1 MSELNSPF
9 YKTLKILKMLGGEV
23 EFKKVLG
30 RSDVNEDVLKVILN
44 VGFWGLGD
52 KNDGCLWIV
61 ESDFSVVSIN
71 GYGEHILQ
79 NCDESVFKPYDDK
92 LAEKIKELGI
102 NYKAKTPQKI
112 TIKTNLDNIEP
123 QFTDDEPVI
132 NPALSYI
139 DGTVFLTQKMPIS
152 IATSDKAGIKQTAT
166 FDIPCIIYSNELR
179 RGMITIDKKAMTDMK
194 CDGVRLK
201 NMPMIINNRWSLNSM
216 RKFLENMANPKDVN
230 FQVVFDDVKRQYE
243 EYMEFTENW
252 HYDLMTVW
260 CMGTYFHEIFN
271 AYPYIFLNAVK
282 RSGKSLIGDTNILV
296 LKDGKIGTRKL
307 GDIIDENINQDGFVE
322 KTDDCEISYKNL
334 NGIKILSL
342 NSEYKFEWEEPIAFI
357 RHKSPTKLIKIKTKN
372 GKEIIGTKDHSFI
385 VFEDGKMKQI
395 SGNELKTGM
404 VFLNARKIPFES
416 NENCELLGNF
426 LGWFCAEGSVS
437 GNYFVIS
444 NNDES
449 VLNLMKEIIKK
460 IYNVDGV
467 AYPKNKSKRNIYFY
481 NTEISTFIKNNCYY
495 KKDFISERYKKMAS
509 EFKKVPDIILN
520 SDEKTKIAFLRGYF
534 SGDGT
539 IYNKKMGEGTSISC
553 SSKSK
558 QLIEGISLLLKILGI
573 IHKTRIKK
581 NKKYGYHY
589 ELEIISD
596 GLEKYK
602 NLIGFDTEEKRNKL
616 NLLKPPK
623 KCVTDS
629 LRNFGNILLKM
640 KDAIKYNQR
649 KNVASNLVSIL
660 QTRHKNQ
667 QIGRYCLNELISNL
681 EEWVK
686 QREYEIGKE
695 KDALKEVKIL
705 KTLFEADVF
714 FDQIK
719 EIEEIKTN
727 SEYVYDFSTSTENFV
742 GNDIVVHNTKCLA
755 LTGCMA
761 FNAFNALTMTP
772 ASLFRLV
779 DGTKATLL
787 IDEMEKINKK
797 DEGDLRALL
806 LAGYKKGSEV
816 PRVEERKGQTG
827 LKGYGVPSYSTYSP
841 RMLANISGIEDV
853 LEDRALTVI
862 LQRGNNKDK
871 MNKDIDEH
879 NQRWQEIRD
888 KLYLNLMFY
897 ANGVNDRNENII
909 EFMDGFYAK
918 NEGFIE
924 EELNEKV
931 VIEEKEEKQA
941 TLWKGVGKI
950 ERGVEIELKD
960 VIDGLIKGRGFEL
973 WRPIFTIASLVSEE
987 VLLKIFI
994 NAVRHEKTRREEDLT
1009 ETLDSLLIELLLQ
1022 TVKEDNYY
1030 RVKDI
1035 TQKLKEGNPDDER
1048 WLNQRWVSRAL
1059 KRLGLIKERK
1069 KHSSGLM
1076 VKILVNDVKAVAG
1089 RVGITL
1095 TEAVDILKKPEK
1107 KSQNEEILNMIEK
1120 LGENGGEILESDLI
1134 NRLKIIGV
1142 SNAEQRVT
1150 QLKTMGILFNPTP
1163 NVLKKV

>member
-1 MSELNSPF
+1 MPELNSPF
-9 YKTLKILKMLGGEV
+9 YKTLKILKVLGGEV

-30 RSDVNEDVLKVILN
+30 RSDVTEDVLKVILN

-152 IATSDKAGIKQTAT
+152 VATADKAGIKQTAT

-216 RKFLENMANPKDVN
+216 RKFLENMANPRDVN
-230 FQVVFDDVKRQYE
+230 FQVVFDDVKRQYD
-243 EYMEFTENW
+243 EYMEFTEDW

-282 RSGKSLIGDTNILV
+282 RSGK
-296 LKDGKIGTRKL
+296 
-307 GDIIDENINQDGFVE
+307 
-322 KTDDCEISYKNL
+322 
-334 NGIKILSL
+334 
-342 NSEYKFEWEEPIAFI
+342 
-357 RHKSPTKLIKIKTKN
+357 
-372 GKEIIGTKDHSFI
+372 
-385 VFEDGKMKQI
+385 
-395 SGNELKTGM
+395 
-404 VFLNARKIPFES
+404 
-416 NENCELLGNF
+416 
-426 LGWFCAEGSVS
+426 
-437 GNYFVIS
+437 
-444 NNDES
+444 
-449 VLNLMKEIIKK
+449 
-460 IYNVDGV
+460 
-467 AYPKNKSKRNIYFY
+467 
-481 NTEISTFIKNNCYY
+481 
-495 KKDFISERYKKMAS
+495 
-509 EFKKVPDIILN
+509 
-520 SDEKTKIAFLRGYF
+520 
-534 SGDGT
+534 
-539 IYNKKMGEGTSISC
+539 
-553 SSKSK
+553 
-558 QLIEGISLLLKILGI
+558 
-573 IHKTRIKK
+573 
-581 NKKYGYHY
+581 
-589 ELEIISD
+589 
-596 GLEKYK
+596 
-602 NLIGFDTEEKRNKL
+602 
-616 NLLKPPK
+616 
-623 KCVTDS
+623 
-629 LRNFGNILLKM
+629 
-640 KDAIKYNQR
+640 
-649 KNVASNLVSIL
+649 
-660 QTRHKNQ
+660 
-667 QIGRYCLNELISNL
+667 
-681 EEWVK
+681 
-686 QREYEIGKE
+686 
-695 KDALKEVKIL
+695 
-705 KTLFEADVF
+705 
-714 FDQIK
+714 
-719 EIEEIKTN
+719 
-727 SEYVYDFSTSTENFV
+727 
-742 GNDIVVHNTKCLA
+742 TKCLA

-816 PRVEERKGQTG
+816 PRVEEKKGQTG

-909 EFMDGFYAK
+909 EFMDEFYAK
-918 NEGFIE
+918 NRGFIE

-931 VIEEKEEKQA
+931 VIEEKEEKQS

-987 VLLKIFI
+987 VLLRIFI

-1022 TVKEDNYY
+1022 TVNEDNYY

-1076 VKILVNDVKAVAG
+1076 VKILVNDVKTVAG
-1089 RVGITL
+1089 KVGITL
-1095 TEAVDILKKPEK
+1095 TEAVNILKKPEK

-1120 LGENGGEILESDLI
+1120 LGENGGEILENDLI
-1134 NRLKIIGV
+1134 NKLKFIGV
-1142 SNAEQRVT
+1142 SNAEQRVN
-1150 QLKTMGILFNPTP
+1150 QLKGMGILFNPTP